1 MSYLKAIS
9 QWLLATLEPW
19 GAPGLML
26 IAICDS
32 SFLSL
37 PEVNDLALMGLSI
50 NNPLRMWEYAA
61 MTVIGSVIGCTLL
74 YTIGRKGGEAML
86 RKRFTGDKVDR
97 VRGWYQ
103 KYGMLAI
110 IVPSLLPPPLPFK
123 IFVLSAGAFQMPW
136 LKFMTAVGIGRSV
149 RYFTEGILAVLY
161 GQQAIQIVAENA
173 PIVGTV
179 LGVLIVAA
187 AVVYAVMRRKRAGA
201 AMILLPLVMIL
212 ATGCFGKETRVPP
225 AIKPLPFTRQ
235 QALDRLESMGRS
247 IQDLKA
253 SIDLKG
259 SILSQP
265 DLQKTSPTLSAAL
278 LLERPDRFLL
288 KGGVAPITIF
298 EMVSDGTKYQFYNT
312 QKKELYVDGMEEG
325 PPYKPFAHL
334 GTGFATKFVNLRPR
348 LIGQALVP
356 DVRDLLQ
363 NPSITIATYRY
374 PVELRTYYCVDFFDE
389 AAAKELLLVQRF
401 WFDLSTKE
409 IDLVRRQTFMRNG
422 ELETDTTYG
431 VHVSLPAGIRFPSKV
446 AIHFAAADTTLDLE
460 LKPEEAV
467 FNAGIPPDTFQ
478 FNSHPDAKIYKFVP
492 DETPSITQQR

>member
-1 MSYLKAIS
+1 
-9 QWLLATLEPW
+9 
-19 GAPGLML
+19 ML
-26 IAICDS
+26 IAIFDS

-74 YTIGRKGGEAML
+74 YTLGRKGGEAML

-103 KYGMLAI
+103 KYGMLAV

-123 IFVLSAGAFQMPW
+123 IFVLTAGAFQMPW
-136 LKFMTAVGIGRSV
+136 LRFMAAVGIGRSV

-161 GQQAIQIVAENA
+161 GRQAIQMVAENA

-179 LGVLIVAA
+179 LGVLIVAGA
-187 AVVYAVMRRKRAGA
+187 LVYAVMRRKRPGA
-201 AMILLPLVMIL
+201 ALILLPLVMIL
-212 ATGCFGKETRVPP
+212 GSGCFKPKIEFVEP
-225 AIKPLPFTRQ
+225 AIKPHPFTRQ
-235 QALDRLESMGRS
+235 QALERLESIGGS

-253 SIDLKG
+253 SVDLKG
-259 SILSQP
+259 STLSEDYTKQT
-265 DLQKTSPTLSAAL
+265 TSPTLSAAL

-288 KGGVAPITIF
+288 KGGIAPITIF

-334 GTGFATKFVNLRPR
+334 VTSVLANKFVNLRPR
-348 LIGQALVP
+348 LIGQALAP
-356 DVRDLLQ
+356 DVRELLQ
-363 NPSITIATYRY
+363 NPTRIATYKN
-374 PVELRTYYCVDFFDE
+374 PVGLRTYYCVDFLEE
-389 AAAKELLLVQRF
+389 AEAKEARLLQRI
-401 WFDLSTKE
+401 WFDLSTAN
-409 IDLVRRQTFMRNG
+409 IDLVRRQTFTRNG
-422 ELETDTTYG
+422 ELETDTTYSQ
-431 VHVSLPAGIRFPSKV
+431 HESLPSGIRFPAKV
-446 AIHFAAADTTLDLE
+446 VIRFAAAETTIDIE
-460 LKPEEAV
+460 LNPKEVV
-467 FNAGIPPDTFQ
+467 FNAGISPDMFQ
-478 FNSHPDAKIYKFVP
+478 FGSHPDAKIYKFVP